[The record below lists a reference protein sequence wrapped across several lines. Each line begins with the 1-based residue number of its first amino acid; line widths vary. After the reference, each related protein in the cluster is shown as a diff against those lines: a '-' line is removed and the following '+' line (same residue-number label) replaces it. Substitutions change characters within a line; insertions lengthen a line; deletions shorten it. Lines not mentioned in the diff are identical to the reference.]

1 MDVAFCWEL
10 WTSVDAMN
18 PAPPVIGRFESFQRA
33 ANKSSCCCYLERG
46 FFLHQCKRITQCMG
60 ISALPSRRQLPG
72 VRERDWGLGLCGRCI
87 FFISPSAKD
96 TMRVECLGVCEG
108 RVWGLP
114 SCVSRGEEAKDCLLI
129 LRSCDMMEKKKVWA
143 CPLSPPSLHQ
153 TSVVVISVVRAA
165 GQSSFF
171 FAHRCVPF
179 PKQRSCHFLR
189 PCISHR
195 ASAAS
200 PACIYFECT

>member
-129 LRSCDMMEKKKVWA
+129 LRSCDMMEKKKSVGL
-143 CPLSPPSLHQ
+143 PPFPSLSSPDVRGRHPCRE
-153 TSVVVISVVRAA
+153 SGRPVVVLFCTPLCSVPKTA
-165 GQSSFF
+165 QLPF
-171 FAHRCVPF
+171 FAPMYLPSGERRLPRLYLF
-179 PKQRSCHFLR
+179 
-189 PCISHR
+189 
-195 ASAAS
+195 
-200 PACIYFECT
+200 